1 MNAYAESGK
10 AWSASAKITPDP
22 AKAGELPD
30 SDMGIDFNGQTIRL
44 YQNDYGDPDALKD
57 LNTSWKIESVTD
69 EPVISDIFM
78 TGEKSFV
85 YTLPVNPDDNIA
97 EYIVILGQSDSAGNY
112 RSIIQGIYCDKAT
125 KECTYN

>member
-1 MNAYAESGK
+1 
-10 AWSASAKITPDP
+10 
-22 AKAGELPD
+22 
-30 SDMGIDFNGQTIRL
+30 
-44 YQNDYGDPDALKD
+44 
-57 LNTSWKIESVTD
+57 
-69 EPVISDIFM
+69 M